1 MTFKKWEDYDA
12 EDWSRQGYSRYEA
25 MLADWKT
32 EREQVEIALLAT
44 RQQRDD
50 EFNCAEKLK
59 AEREKLIGAL
69 EEIKSQPQECQR
81 IMEKHDWKYDDSED
95 FNQKMIFTM
104 YSHVV
109 ECAVKAE
116 AVLAEVKGGKE

>member
-1 MTFKKWEDYDA
+1 MNFKEWGNQIANMGRPGWIRKGPNI
-12 EDWSRQGYSRYEA
+12 SRMY
-25 MLADWKT
+25 ADW
-32 EREQVEIALLAT
+32 
-44 RQQRDD
+44 
-50 EFNCAEKLK
+50 K

-81 IMEKHDWKYDDSED
+81 IMEKHDWKYDDCED

-116 AVLAEVKGGKE
+116 DALAEIKEKGNGTDA

>member
-1 MTFKKWEDYDA
+1 MTFGEWETVVK
-12 EDWSRQGYSRYEA
+12 EIQGIEGWQSLGQMYV
-25 MLADWKT
+25 DWKA

-50 EFNCAEKLK
+50 EFNRAEKLK
-59 AEREKLIGAL
+59 AEQKKLIGAL

-109 ECAVKAE
+109 ECAAKAE
-116 AVLAEVKGGKE
+116 AVLEEMKE